1 MATAKPSAARAR
13 TRAWPIRCAPP
24 VTSATL
30 GIGGSVKSPADVRP
44 GSASPA
50 LTPLPSL
57 LPRPHL
63 GAGYIACRDAS
74 PSCGGPP
81 GRTRRTVR
89 PGAAAIQPIERKPEI
104 GLLESAD
111 LVAQP
116 RRLFEFELGGSLA
129 HAFFKIGDD
138 RL

>member
-24 VTSATL
+24 VTSAAL

-50 LTPLPSL
+50 LTPLPAP
-57 LPRPHL
+57 LPRPSW
-63 GAGYIACRDAS
+63 GAAS
-74 PSCGGPP
+74 RAAGAARPPGGGPP
-81 GRTRRTVR
+81 GRPRRTVR

-129 HAFFKIGDD
+129 HAFFKI
-138 RL
+138 